1 LIEQHRHPERSAA
14 QSKDLRFVSANRLR
28 TAVVIALVAA
38 ATLLHAQMRPPA
50 LSDAEIEQIREARYV
65 PSDCILL
72 FVKFLDLR
80 TKEIGELYAK
90 PRRPGREQDTHDL
103 MEQFTSIAD
112 ELDDNLDDYGP
123 RHADLRKALPKL
135 VDATER
141 WATAIKSP
149 PEDEAYSV
157 SRKIALESIHD
168 LHEAATQMVA
178 EQETWF
184 KAHPP
189 AKQKQQQQNEP
200 IDIPR

>member
-1 LIEQHRHPERSAA
+1 MLRHVFLLLCIAA
-14 QSKDLRFVSANRLR
+14 HVSL
-28 TAVVIALVAA
+28 TPHLY
-38 ATLLHAQMRPPA
+38 AQQQESA
-50 LSDAEIEQIREARYV
+50 LSDAEVEKLRDSAADPPERLQVFIG
-65 PSDCILL
+65 
-72 FVKFLDLR
+72 FLDNR
-80 TKEIGELYAK
+80 AKEIRDRSSG
-90 PRRPGREQDTHDL
+90 PRRPGREQDIHDL
-103 MEQFTSIAD
+103 IEQFTSIAD

-157 SRKIALESIHD
+157 SRKIALESVRD
-168 LHEAATQMVA
+168 LHDAATQMVA

-184 KAHPP
+184 KAHPA

>member
-1 LIEQHRHPERSAA
+1 MIEQHRHPERSAA

>member
-1 LIEQHRHPERSAA
+1 VERPPHFASSAT
-14 QSKDLRFVSANRLR
+14 SLRNAIF
-28 TAVVIALVAA
+28 IALLAVASPLRA
-38 ATLLHAQMRPPA
+38 QLHPSA
-50 LSDAEIEQIREARYV
+50 LSDGEIEQIREARYV

-80 TKEIGELYAK
+80 TKEIDDLYAK

-103 MEQFTSIAD
+103 IEQFTSIAD

-135 VDATER
+135 LDATER

-157 SRKIALESIHD
+157 SRKIALESVRD
-168 LHEAATQMVA
+168 LREAATQMAAEEVA
-178 EQETWF
+178 WF

>member
-1 LIEQHRHPERSAA
+1 LPHPLPSSPPCERPLATSSARA
-14 QSKDLRFVSANRLR
+14 SGI
-28 TAVVIALVAA
+28 VIAIAI
-38 ATLLHAQMRPPA
+38 ATFLAPLLHAQLHPPA
-50 LSDAEIEQIREARYV
+50 LADAEIEQIREARYV

-80 TKEIGELYAK
+80 TKEIDDLYAK

-103 MEQFTSIAD
+103 IEQFTSIAD

-135 VDATER
+135 IEATER

-157 SRKIALESIHD
+157 SRKIALESIRD
-168 LHEAATQMVA
+168 LSEAATQMA
-178 EQETWF
+178 ADQEAWF

>member
-1 LIEQHRHPERSAA
+1 MERPPH
-14 QSKDLRFVSANRLR
+14 FPISANSLR
-28 TAVVIALVAA
+28 KAIFIALLLAAVAP
-38 ATLLHAQMRPPA
+38 LLHAQLHPSA
-50 LSDAEIEQIREARYV
+50 LSDGEIEQIREARYV

-72 FVKFLDLR
+72 FVKFLDVR
-80 TKEIGELYAK
+80 TKEIDDLYAK

-103 MEQFTSIAD
+103 IEQFTSIAD

-123 RHADLRKALPKL
+123 RHADMRKALPKL
-135 VDATER
+135 LEATER

-168 LHEAATQMVA
+168 LRDAATQMAV

-189 AKQKQQQQNEP
+189 SKQKQQQQNEP

>member
-1 LIEQHRHPERSAA
+1 MIEQHCHPERSAA
-14 QSKDLRFVSANRLR
+14 ESKDLRLVSASGLR
-28 TAVVIALVAA
+28 SAVFLALLTVTPPLRAQ
-38 ATLLHAQMRPPA
+38 LHPSA

-80 TKEIGELYAK
+80 TKEIDDLYAK

-103 MEQFTSIAD
+103 IEQFTSIAD

-135 VDATER
+135 LDATER

-157 SRKIALESIHD
+157 SRKIALESIRD
-168 LHEAATQMVA
+168 LRESTTELTSEQAA
-178 EQETWF
+178 WF

-189 AKQKQQQQNEP
+189 GKQKDQQPGP

>member
-1 LIEQHRHPERSAA
+1 
-14 QSKDLRFVSANRLR
+14 
-28 TAVVIALVAA
+28 
-38 ATLLHAQMRPPA
+38 MRPPA